1 MIIENKLNIEN
12 EADLAR
18 EEERISKIK
27 AKELFETGYLNNLK
41 VGTFEALSK
50 IHKYIFDDIYYFAG
64 EIRKQNIAKGNFRFV
79 PITYIEAAL
88 KNVTEGLKQKLLK
101 EINIY
106 YPKEKEESTN
116 SRILPNSSE
125 LSNESFKDDD
135 NFQFDF

>member
-1 MIIENKLNIEN
+1 MCIIIKLFKDNLQKILEENFKKTIKEN
-12 EADLAR
+12 EKK
-18 EEERISKIK
+18 ISQK
-27 AKELFETGYLNNLK
+27 A
-41 VGTFEALSK
+41 
-50 IHKYIFDDIYYFAG
+50 
-64 EIRKQNIAKGNFRFV
+64 
-79 PITYIEAAL
+79 EAAL

>member
-1 MIIENKLNIEN
+1 MKQWNLNKIYNTNNQINDASEI
-12 EADLAR
+12 
-18 EEERISKIK
+18 EEEFK
-27 AKELFETGYLNNLK
+27 KELFGYFNNE
-41 VGTFEALSK
+41 FFK
-50 IHKYIFDDIYYFAG
+50 IYLCIIIKLFKDNLQKIL
-64 EIRKQNIAKGNFRFV
+64 EENFKKT
-79 PITYIEAAL
+79 IKENEKKISQKAEAAL

>member
-1 MIIENKLNIEN
+1 MKKK
-12 EADLAR
+12 
-18 EEERISKIK
+18 ISQK
-27 AKELFETGYLNNLK
+27 A
-41 VGTFEALSK
+41 
-50 IHKYIFDDIYYFAG
+50 
-64 EIRKQNIAKGNFRFV
+64 
-79 PITYIEAAL
+79 EAAL